1 MYFRKFLKG
10 VRGELLSRSSPRAL
24 SRFSRTNRN
33 DPWLRF
39 SSVIKGHFCSL
50 LISNIICLSS
60 WILCLPF
67 AFHDRILKNLYKIY
81 FGIWIS
87 LNALLGWFLNNGVS
101 FCIFWFLNT
110 VALTKGEWWLTL
122 TFDDYT
128 LAFIAWTISSD
139 APVCFMIPLCSD
151 RLGLLKVFVLVYHW
165 TVPPLLWL

>member
-1 MYFRKFLKG
+1 MLPLPGCPWPSEGKDSCNRFVSDRTEEMRQTAW
-10 VRGELLSRSSPRAL
+10 RGDRPNGK
-24 SRFSRTNRN
+24 NRN

-101 FCIFWFLNT
+101 FCIFWF
-110 VALTKGEWWLTL
+110 W
-122 TFDDYT
+122 
-128 LAFIAWTISSD
+128 I
-139 APVCFMIPLCSD
+139 
-151 RLGLLKVFVLVYHW
+151 R
-165 TVPPLLWL
+165 LLWQKASGDWLWFLMTTHWLSSLGPYHQMPRSVLWSLCVQIVSVCSKSLF